1 MTLSTPGITY
11 FEKMGI
17 RHIFQTYALSLDD
30 DEATQNF
37 TDYKLVLSAIEYAAT
52 RRIEPD
58 FEYANTFPGEHYRIL
73 SGLIR
78 AANPRVVIDIG
89 TYRGCSARVAV
100 DNSSTACTVHTFDL
114 FDHLTFDWTV
124 LNEMDFTT
132 GYLVQHCENLINQDV
147 FEKHKQLLIDS
158 DFIILDGPKD
168 SEFELKFL
176 KLLAS
181 LKGTNKPKWLFM
193 DDIHFDNMLPLW
205 REIKS
210 PKLDLTSFGHFSG
223 SGLVDIRNGLQLK

>member
-1 MTLSTPGITY
+1 MSV
-11 FEKMGI
+11 

-37 TDYKLVLSAIEYAAT
+37 TEYKVVLSAIEYAAT

-73 SGLIR
+73 SGLVR
-78 AANPRVVIDIG
+78 AINPREIVDIG

-100 DNSSTACTVHTFDL
+100 DNSPTTSTVYTFDL
-114 FDHLTFDWTV
+114 FDYLTFDWTV
-124 LNEMDFTT
+124 LNEIDFIT
-132 GYLVQHCENLINQDV
+132 GSLVQHCENLINPDV
-147 FEKHKQLLIDS
+147 FEKHRQLLTDAEL
-158 DFIILDGPKD
+158 IILDGPKD
-168 SEFELKFL
+168 SEFEPKFL
-176 KLLAS
+176 KLLS
-181 LKGTNKPKWLFM
+181 LLKETNKPKWLFM

-205 REIKS
+205 RAIKS

-223 SGLVDIRNGLQLK
+223 SGLVDIQNGLKLKSN